1 MLRHSL
7 LILNKMKI
15 AVFCAS
21 ANVASIY
28 TEAAEKL
35 GEYIGKSGW
44 ELVYGGT
51 NIGLMDKV
59 AKSTMIH
66 GGKVTGIIP
75 ACISK
80 HGVAAEGLDC
90 LIEAVDMKE
99 RKALL
104 REHADAFVALPGGW
118 GTLEEISEVITLKQL
133 GEHNKPVIFLN
144 IAGFYD
150 GLLNFIGDIQKQ
162 GFVSSAYDCLYEIFS
177 RVEDVIPYL
186 RQYKSVPVVPKY

>member
-1 MLRHSL
+1 
-7 LILNKMKI
+7 MKI

-21 ANVASIY
+21 ANVAPVY
-28 TEAAEKL
+28 MEAAEKL

-51 NIGLMDKV
+51 NMGLMDKV
-59 AKSTMIH
+59 ARSTMAH

-75 ACISK
+75 ACISER
-80 HGVAAEGLDC
+80 GVAAEGVDC
-90 LIEAVDMKE
+90 LIETVDMKE

-133 GEHNKPVIFLN
+133 GEHNKPVVFLN
-144 IAGFYD
+144 
-150 GLLNFIGDIQKQ
+150 
-162 GFVSSAYDCLYEIFS
+162 
-177 RVEDVIPYL
+177 
-186 RQYKSVPVVPKY
+186 